1 MTALRH
7 LGYVFLTGLVTFS
20 AVRSEASV
28 SVSHVGCPGISV
40 ASLQRSV
47 AFYTGV
53 LDFHVEGIE
62 DSSTIARLEPGTP
75 ATTRA
80 QTAHLVLGDECLD
93 LNEYKSPRGRAY
105 PTDSRGNDRWFQHI
119 AIVVSNM
126 DQAFSRV
133 RTAGVRFVSNE
144 PQTLPAWNKDA
155 GGIKA
160 FYFRD
165 PDGHYL
171 ELIYFPPGKGQAKWQ
186 RRSGKLFLGIDH
198 TAIVVSD
205 IRRSIDFY
213 RGQLH
218 FNVTGRSD
226 NYGPEQE
233 HLSGV
238 SHAHVLIASL
248 RVDSGMGIELLDY
261 LTPASGRSIP
271 ADSRPDDIA
280 SWQTPLELASES
292 SPLEEDD
299 AHWVKLPAGHAA
311 WIKDPDGHLLELVTQ

>member
-1 MTALRH
+1 MTALRR
-7 LGYVFLTGLVTFS
+7 LEYVFLAGLLTFS
-20 AVRSEASV
+20 LVRSEASV
-28 SVSHVGCPGISV
+28 YVSHVGCPGISV
-40 ASLQRSV
+40 ASLQRSI

-53 LDFHVEGIE
+53 LDFKVDGIE
-62 DSSTIARLEPGTP
+62 NSSTIARLEAGMP

-80 QTAHLVLGDECLD
+80 NTAHLVLGDECLD
-93 LNEYKSPRGRAY
+93 LSEYTSPRGRAY
-105 PTDSRGNDRWFQHI
+105 PRDSRGNDRWFQHI

-133 RTAGVRFVSNE
+133 RNAGVRSVSNE

-155 GGIKA
+155 GGIQA

-171 ELIYFPPGKGQAKWQ
+171 ELIHFPPGKGQAKWQ

-198 TAIVVSD
+198 TAIVVSH
-205 IRRSIDFY
+205 IRRSIAFY
-213 RGQLH
+213 CGQLH

-238 SHAHVLIASL
+238 PHAHVLIASL
-248 RVDSGMGIELLDY
+248 RVDSGIGIELLDY

-280 SWQTPLELASES
+280 SWQTPLELASAS
-292 SPLEEDD
+292 SSLEEGDV
-299 AHWVKLPAGHAA
+299 HWVKFPAGHAA
-311 WIKDPDGHLLELVTQ
+311 WIKDPDGHVLELVKQ

>member
-7 LGYVFLTGLVTFS
+7 LGYAFLTGLVIFS

-28 SVSHVGCPGISV
+28 YVSHVGCPGISV

-53 LDFHVEGIE
+53 LDFNVEGIE
-62 DSSTIARLEPGTP
+62 DSSTIARLEPGMP

-93 LNEYKSPRGRAY
+93 LTEYKSPRGRAY

-171 ELIYFPPGKGQAKWQ
+171 ELIYSLLEKGRQSG
-186 RRSGKLFLGIDH
+186 RR
-198 TAIVVSD
+198 V
-205 IRRSIDFY
+205 
-213 RGQLH
+213 
-218 FNVTGRSD
+218 
-226 NYGPEQE
+226 
-233 HLSGV
+233 
-238 SHAHVLIASL
+238 
-248 RVDSGMGIELLDY
+248 
-261 LTPASGRSIP
+261 PASCSWVLTTRQSWSPTSAEASI
-271 ADSRPDDIA
+271 SIEA
-280 SWQTPLELASES
+280 SFTSTLLAVVIIT
-292 SPLEEDD
+292 
-299 AHWVKLPAGHAA
+299 ARNRN
-311 WIKDPDGHLLELVTQ
+311 T

>member
-7 LGYVFLTGLVTFS
+7 LGCAFLTGLVIFS

-28 SVSHVGCPGISV
+28 YVSHVGCPVISV

-53 LDFHVEGIE
+53 LDFNLEGIE
-62 DSSTIARLEPGTP
+62 DSSTIARLEPGMP

-93 LNEYKSPRGRAY
+93 LTEYKSPRGRAY

-171 ELIYFPPGKGQAKWQ
+171 ELISFPAGKGQAKWQ
-186 RRSGKLFLGIDH
+186 ARSGKLFLGIDH

-248 RVDSGMGIELLDY
+248 RAGSGMGIELLDY
-261 LTPASGRSIP
+261 LTPASGRLIP

-280 SWQTPLELASES
+280 SWQTPLELASAS
-292 SPLEEDD
+292 SPLKEDD
-299 AHWVKLPAGHAA
+299 AHWVELPVGRAA

>member
-1 MTALRH
+1 MTALRQ
-7 LGYVFLTGLVTFS
+7 LGYAFLTGLVIFS

-28 SVSHVGCPGISV
+28 YVSHVGCPAISV

-53 LDFHVEGIE
+53 LDFDEEEIK
-62 DSSTIARLEPGTP
+62 DTSTIARLEPGMP

-93 LNEYKSPRGRAY
+93 LNEYKSPRGRPY
-105 PTDSRGNDRWFQHI
+105 PSHPRGNDREFQHI

-126 DQAFSRV
+126 DQAFSRL

-186 RRSGKLFLGIDH
+186 ARSGKLFLGIDH

-205 IRRSIDFY
+205 IRRSIEFY
-213 RGQLH
+213 QGQLH

-226 NYGPEQE
+226 NYGLEQE
-233 HLSGV
+233 HLSSV

-248 RVDSGMGIELLDY
+248 RVDCGIGIELLDY
-261 LTPASGRSIP
+261 VTPTSGRSIP

-280 SWQTPLELASES
+280 SWQTPLELASKS
-292 SPLEEDD
+292 SSLKEDG
-299 AHWVKLPAGHAA
+299 AHWVALPAGRAA
-311 WIKDPDGHLLELVTQ
+311 WIKDPDGHRLELVTP

>member
-1 MTALRH
+1 
-7 LGYVFLTGLVTFS
+7 
-20 AVRSEASV
+20 
-28 SVSHVGCPGISV
+28 
-40 ASLQRSV
+40 
-47 AFYTGV
+47 
-53 LDFHVEGIE
+53 
-62 DSSTIARLEPGTP
+62 
-75 ATTRA
+75 
-80 QTAHLVLGDECLD
+80 
-93 LNEYKSPRGRAY
+93 
-105 PTDSRGNDRWFQHI
+105 
-119 AIVVSNM
+119 M

-171 ELIYFPPGKGQAKWQ
+171 ELIYFPAGKGQAKWQ
-186 RRSGKLFLGIDH
+186 AHSGKLFLGIDH

-205 IRRSIDFY
+205 IRRSVEFY

-218 FNVTGRSD
+218 FNVIGRSD

-238 SHAHVLIASL
+238 LHAHVLIASL
-248 RVDSGMGIELLDY
+248 RVGSGMGIELLDY
-261 LTPASGRSIP
+261 VTPASGRSIP

-280 SWQTPLELASES
+280 SWQTPLELASAS
-292 SPLEEDD
+292 SPLKDDD
-299 AHWVKLPAGHAA
+299 AHWVKLPAGRAA
-311 WIKDPDGHLLELVTQ
+311 WIKDPDGHVLELVTP